1 MADNAAA
8 LAQCQEETARLRGEV
23 ARFSSE
29 RDATSDMFARL
40 ERQFSELA
48 EEHTRVTADGD
59 AARARADALGAWVA
73 ARGRRRGDLATR
85 GA

>member
-1 MADNAAA
+1 MADTASA

-48 EEHTRVTADGD
+48 EEHSRAQADGE
-59 AARARADALGAWVA
+59 AARARAEALGAWPWQ
-73 ARGRRRGDLATR
+73 RRRLWC
-85 GA
+85 